1 MSGFFWGTPKHKIYD
16 QYAEE
21 SREELIDAIL
31 VADERHETDMKAIS
45 EQRDLFEERA
55 SEKERKQKIKDEDT
69 ARAHKLEVDDLNLSH
84 KLEVDALVLEHE
96 TAFEIQAKEYE
107 IKLADAE
114 LKMKYDD
121 KQKVTD
127 ATDAQYEAEKELA
140 VAEAKVEMLE
150 EMINLNGDIVDIKDM
165 TSKIIDKLPTINLT
179 SLGGG
184 SPAPKEKKGDN

>member
-1 MSGFFWGTPKHKIYD
+1 MFFWGTPKHKV
-16 QYAEE
+16 YAEYDGK

-31 VADERHETDMKAIS
+31 VAE
-45 EQRDLFEERA
+45 EQKVKDDKNLQKTIDLYEERA
-55 SEKERKQKIKDEDT
+55 AKQAKKVKEDAEDLAREVSQRESDTMREHKIE
-69 ARAHKLEVDDLNLSH
+69 L
-84 KLEVDALVLEHE
+84 DALNLEHE
-96 TAFEIQAKEYE
+96 TAFEVQAKEYE

-127 ATDAQYEAEKELA
+127 AQTAQYEAEKELA

-165 TSKIIDKLPTINLT
+165 TNKIIDKLPSMSLNLT
-179 SLGGG
+179 SLP
-184 SPAPKEKKGDN
+184 SAPAQKSNKENKD